1 MSTPV
6 IHAMSQGRRIPV
18 FRDPFLSSANSLWA
32 GFPLEESDSKLEE
45 ISTAYF
51 PHAMV
56 FVVTRGSGTAHW
68 KDRGVQVHH
77 RVVPGALSIARSHCE
92 LHSSWATN
100 AWSRVAVQLDGAK
113 LRSIAPSEVETI
125 EGSLPRMLPTRDSR
139 LEGLVLAMRDEVKE
153 GCPSGRLFA
162 EAISI
167 ALVAYLAGR
176 YATLGNSHCASP
188 LSPAQRRC
196 ISDYV
201 RENLA
206 NDISVTELAAIVCM
220 SPSHFS
226 RQFSA
231 SFGITP
237 YRFVLQERITRAKDL
252 LATTTLSSSQVA
264 MAFGFSSQSHFVKVF
279 RQFTGVTPKQ
289 YRAGL

>member
-1 MSTPV
+1 MIRPF
-6 IHAMSQGRRIPV
+6 IHAMSQGRLIPV

-32 GFPLEESDSKLEE
+32 GFPLEESDSRLEE

-68 KDRGVQVHH
+68 KDRGSQVHH
-77 RVVPGALSIARSHCE
+77 RVVPGALSITRSHCE

-113 LRSIAPSEVETI
+113 LRSIAPSFVEN
-125 EGSLPRMLPTRDSR
+125 SLPRMLPTRDSMV
-139 LEGLVLAMRDEVKE
+139 EGLVLAMRDEVKD

-167 ALVAYLAGR
+167 ALIACLESR
-176 YATLGNSHCASP
+176 YATPGDSRRPCP
-188 LSPAQRRC
+188 LSPTQRRSIC
-196 ISDYV
+196 DYV

-206 NDISVTELAAIVCM
+206 NDISVTELATILCM
-220 SPSHFS
+220 SPAHFS
-226 RQFSA
+226 RQFRET
-231 SFGITP
+231 FGIAP
-237 YRFVLQERITRAKDL
+237 YQFVLQERIIRAKDL
-252 LATTTLSSSQVA
+252 LATTTLSATQVA
-264 MAFGFSSQSHFVKVF
+264 MALGFSSQGHFVKLF
-279 RQFTGVTPKQ
+279 RRFTGVTPKQ